1 MTLRSRDLFFAAI
14 NGAFIGLL
22 APIIIVNLGAKI
34 PIPYMLFVL
43 IIALLATAGIGIAYA
58 LASRIAKLKFLFQL
72 AKFGIIGVTNTI
84 IDLGIFNLFIYLT
97 DIATG
102 NTILIFKIVSV
113 NAAIINSFVWN
124 KYWSFEKKEQT
135 QGTEVVRFWMVSI
148 IGLVINAGI
157 TWLMINGITSHGTI
171 TDKAWASIASATA
184 SILVLTWNFIGYK
197 LWVFK
202 R

>member
-1 MTLRSRDLFFAAI
+1 MTLRLRDLSFAAI

-22 APIIIVNLGAKI
+22 APIIITNLGSKI
-34 PIPYMLFVL
+34 PIPYLAFVF
-43 IIALLATAGIGIAYA
+43 IIALLATLGISLAYFI
-58 LASRIAKLKFLFQL
+58 ASRINRLRFFFQL
-72 AKFGIIGVTNTI
+72 SKFGIIGVTNTI
-84 IDLGIFNLFIYLT
+84 IDLGIFNVFIYMT

-102 NTILIFKIVSV
+102 NAILGFKIVSV
-113 NAAIINSFVWN
+113 NAAIINSFIWN
-124 KYWSFEKKEQT
+124 KYWSFEKQGEAKSKEVLQ
-135 QGTEVVRFWMVSI
+135 FWLVSI
-148 IGLVINAGI
+148 VGLVINAGI
-157 TWLMINGITSHGTI
+157 TWIMINIVTSPGNI